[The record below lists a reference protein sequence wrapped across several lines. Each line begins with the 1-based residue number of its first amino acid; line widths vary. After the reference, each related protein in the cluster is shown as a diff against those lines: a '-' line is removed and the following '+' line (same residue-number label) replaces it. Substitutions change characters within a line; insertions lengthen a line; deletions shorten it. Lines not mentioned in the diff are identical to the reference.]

1 MNRKSRY
8 LWGTILSLPL
18 ITLAA
23 SPASAQSAPA
33 SDDAEASQTA
43 SPDPST
49 TIIVT
54 GSYIRGTSEEGVL
67 PVDVFGLDELNERG
81 IDSPL
86 EFIKTLP
93 SVGPVL
99 GDSNQYA
106 AGGSQGVG
114 SINLRSL
121 GRERTLVLMNGQRFF
136 PEPGDGAAD
145 TNLIP
150 LFALQRVEVL
160 KDGAASTY
168 GSDAIAGVANF
179 ITRKNFEGIEVAGN
193 WQFVNGS
200 DDNYQASILA
210 GKNFGA
216 ANILVGAG
224 FQHRSELPATERAFT
239 QRPYEVNPSGWSPLN
254 NPGVY
259 LPQTATGTTL
269 GIGID
274 GRLLDACDAVG
285 GIEVPISTFTTCR
298 YSYVPF
304 VNLIEKEDR
313 YQVYGQVTVDL
324 SDTLSF
330 HADALYSHTE
340 VPELGYSPSYPPTQS
355 VRGPGTSSRFIVP
368 RSNPFYQNY
377 IDTTFG
383 PGSVP
388 DRFSA
393 YSVIVLWRPFG
404 SSSNPLDP
412 RGAGEGGAF
421 NNAWRI
427 TGGFEKEFSD
437 SFRVNLDGLFLRSHR
452 KAFSYDFVSD
462 RLQRAL
468 NGLGGPA
475 CTGTT
480 PGANG
485 CQYRNPFISQS
496 PGNAALGLTNP
507 AYVPGTENSEELITW
522 ARQQNGTS
530 AYEELWTADLVFS
543 GETQIGG
550 MELGY
555 AFGAQHRDS
564 HFVTRPVNRF
574 SDPDAY
580 PCAIDGD
587 RTCLDD
593 PTDNLVPVGA
603 FTFLGQYPAANLSQS
618 INALFAEVKL
628 NPIDSIELIGA
639 VRFED
644 YGDPVGSTINPKFS
658 ARVQATDFLALRGS
672 IGTTFRGPLP
682 GDLTPAGASAV
693 AGISAI
699 NNEYRATDSGGN
711 PDLDPETA
719 LTYNVGAVLTFGG
732 FTFSADFW
740 TYEFEGRFTDLPFQA
755 IANLVAPGTSGNQLV
770 DCSSPFTQF
779 VTFQGGAC
787 TQGTTI
793 ARDIAR
799 IRTQTVN
806 GPDVT
811 TRGLDLTLNYNDTFG
826 SVDVNVGINATTV
839 LTYKFGDF
847 EYNGLLFSEGYEAAG
862 WSNFGRAPGTVSK
875 WRGSAFASLGFGR
888 ATVTYNALYIS
899 GVDDNRCYN
908 QTTGAV
914 IDPCAVTEFG
924 GTNFGR
930 HVGSYMQHDLLASV
944 DLELAGVDVTLTG
957 GVENIFDRD
966 PAGARLEYGYDPF
979 IGTSIGRTFKI
990 ATKVRF

>member
-1 MNRKSRY
+1 MNRKTRY
-8 LWGTILSLPL
+8 LLGT
-18 ITLAA
+18 TLAV
-23 SPASAQSAPA
+23 PALLAANVVSAQDAAAPA
-33 SDDAEASQTA
+33 EADQPAATQDA
-43 SPDPST
+43 ST
-49 TIIVT
+49 IVVT
-54 GSYIRGTSEEGVL
+54 GSFIRGTSEEGVL
-67 PVDVFGLDELNERG
+67 PVDVFGVDELSQRG

-150 LFALQRVEVL
+150 MFALQRVEVL

-179 ITRKNFEGIEVAGN
+179 ITRTNFEGVEVAGN
-193 WQFVNGS
+193 WQFVDGS
-200 DDNYQASILA
+200 DDNYQASILV
-210 GKNFGA
+210 GKNFGS
-216 ANILVGAG
+216 ANIMVGAG
-224 FQHRSELPATERAFT
+224 YQHRSELPATERDFT

-259 LPQTATGTTL
+259 LPQTATGISL
-269 GIGID
+269 AQPGID
-274 GRLLDACDAVG
+274 GNLLDACNSLG
-285 GIEVPISTFTTCR
+285 GIEVPISSFQTCR
-298 YSYVPF
+298 YSYIPF

-313 YQVYGQVTVDL
+313 YQVFGQLTVDL

-330 HADALYSHTE
+330 RADALYSHTE
-340 VPELGYSPSYPPTQS
+340 LPELGYSPSYPVTQS
-355 VRGPGTSSRFIVP
+355 PRGPGTSSRFIVP
-368 RSNPFYQNY
+368 RSNPNYQNF

-383 PGSVP
+383 PGSLP
-388 DRFSA
+388 DLASA

-404 SSSNPLDP
+404 SGGNPLDP

-421 NNAWRI
+421 NDAWRI
-427 TGGFEKEFSD
+427 SGGFEKELSD
-437 SFRVNLDGLFLRSHR
+437 NMRVNLNGLFLRSNR
-452 KAFSYDFVSD
+452 TAYSMDFVSD

-468 NGLGGPA
+468 NGLGGPN
-475 CTGTT
+475 CNTLT
-480 PGANG
+480 PGTNG
-485 CQYRNPFISQS
+485 CQYWNPFISQS
-496 PGNAALGLTNP
+496 PGNAALGLNNP
-507 AYVPGTENSEELITW
+507 AYVPGSENSEELINW
-522 ARQQNGTS
+522 VRQRNGTNGF
-530 AYEELWTADLVFS
+530 EELWTADLVVS

-550 MELGY
+550 MDVGY
-555 AFGAQHRDS
+555 AFGGQHRQS
-564 HFVTRPVNRF
+564 TFVSQPINRF

-580 PCAIDGD
+580 PCAVDGD
-587 RTCLDD
+587 RSCLDD

-603 FTFLGQYPAANLSQS
+603 FSFLGNYPSANLTQS
-618 INALFAEVKL
+618 INALFAEVKV
-628 NPIDSIELIGA
+628 NPTPDIELVGA

-644 YGDPVGSTINPKFS
+644 YGNPVGSTINPKFS
-658 ARVQATDFLALRGS
+658 ARVQATDFLAFRGS

-682 GDLTPAGASAV
+682 GDLSPSGASFV
-693 AGISAI
+693 TGINAI

-719 LTYNVGAVLTFGG
+719 LTYNIGAVLSAGDL
-732 FTFSADFW
+732 TFSVDFW
-740 TYEFEGRFTDLPFQA
+740 TYEFEGQFADLPFQQ
-755 IANLVAPGTSGNQLV
+755 IANAVAPGTSGTQLV
-770 DCSSPFTQF
+770 DCSSPFTQYI
-779 VTFQGGAC
+779 TFQGGQC
-787 TQGTTI
+787 TQGVTI

-811 TRGLDLTLNYNDTFG
+811 TRGLDFTLNYQRYFG
-826 SVDVNVGINATTV
+826 DVVFNFGANATYV
-839 LTYKFGDF
+839 LEYKFDAF
-847 EYNGLLFSEGYEAAG
+847 EFDGLQFDNGYEASG
-862 WSNFGRAPGTVSK
+862 WANYGRDPGTVSK
-875 WRGSAFASLGFGR
+875 WRGNAFASLGFEPV
-888 ATVTYNALYIS
+888 TLTYNVNYIS

-908 QTTGAV
+908 RDTGAL

-930 HVGSYMQHDLLASV
+930 RIGSFMQHDLLASV
-944 DLELAGVDVTLTG
+944 ELDLGGLDVTLNG
-957 GVENIFDRD
+957 GIENVFDRD

-979 IGTSIGRTFKI
+979 IGSAIGRTFRLG
-990 ATKVRF
+990 TKVRF